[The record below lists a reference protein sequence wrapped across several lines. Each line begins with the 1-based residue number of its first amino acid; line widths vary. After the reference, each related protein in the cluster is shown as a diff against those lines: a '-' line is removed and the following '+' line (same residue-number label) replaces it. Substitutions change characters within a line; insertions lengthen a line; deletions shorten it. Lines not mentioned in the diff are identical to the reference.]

1 MHEPMAPKAMGFFVA
16 ASLGW
21 QGKIRATPPL
31 PVHVSPDHDHD
42 PARAPARPAL
52 TRRQWGRWATGAL
65 VLTGSSPLALGGAP
79 SSAHD
84 EEWTASATARQLL
97 RWVAASADNR
107 GMPFVVIDK
116 PEACAHVFSGRGQW
130 LGSAPVLLGLATGD
144 RSVPGIG
151 QRPVAQVRP
160 HERTT
165 PAGRFVTEPG
175 QNLQGEDIVWIDY
188 DAAVSLH
195 RVRSATAIERRLQR
209 LASPRVRERRISYG
223 CINAPDVF
231 YSQHIAPYLGQVP
244 GVAYVLPDSEP
255 FATFFEAARAY

>member
-1 MHEPMAPKAMGFFVA
+1 MALQCHGLFCE
-16 ASLGW
+16 G
-21 QGKIRATPPL
+21 PL
-31 PVHVSPDHDHD
+31 C
-42 PARAPARPAL
+42 PARQNQRTAFAPHHVTTARHPANAQQATAL
-52 TRRQWGRWATGAL
+52 TRRQWSRWATGAL
-65 VLTGSSPLALGGAP
+65 ALAAPGAW
-79 SSAHD
+79 ARAAQGAD
-84 EEWTASATARQLL
+84 DGEWQASATARQLL
-97 RWVAASADNR
+97 RWVAGTADNA

-116 PEACAHVFSGRGQW
+116 PEACAHVFSGRAQW
-130 LGSAPVLLGLATGD
+130 LGSAPVLLGLAAGD

-209 LASPRVRERRISYG
+209 LASPRARDRRISYG
-223 CINAPDVF
+223 CINAPDAF

-244 GVAYVLPDSEP
+244 GVAYVLPDTEA
-255 FATFFEAARAY
+255 FATFFIAASAY